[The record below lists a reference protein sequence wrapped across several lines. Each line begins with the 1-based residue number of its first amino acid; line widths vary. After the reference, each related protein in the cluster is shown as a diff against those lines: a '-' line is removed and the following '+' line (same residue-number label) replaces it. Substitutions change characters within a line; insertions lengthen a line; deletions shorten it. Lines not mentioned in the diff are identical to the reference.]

1 MKIRRHFMKKI
12 LVADDEEILRM
23 LIVDTLEDES
33 FDINEAGNG
42 LEALEMLEKDHYDLA
57 ILDYMMP
64 EKTGIEVVQSLS
76 SEAKKRTSLVMLT
89 AKAQAKDKQEAM
101 EAGADYFMAKPFS
114 PSELVVMVEQ
124 IFAEGLK

>member
-1 MKIRRHFMKKI
+1 MKKI

-23 LIVDTLEDES
+23 LIVDTLEDEG
-33 FDINEAGNG
+33 FDIDEAENG
-42 LEALEMLEKDHYDLA
+42 AEALAMLEKGNYDLT

-64 EKTGIEVVQSLS
+64 EKTGIEVVKSLS
-76 SEAKKRTSLVMLT
+76 DEVKKSTRLVMLT
-89 AKAQAKDKQEAM
+89 AKAQAKDKQEAI

-114 PSELVVMVEQ
+114 PSELVVMIKQ

>member
-1 MKIRRHFMKKI
+1 MKKI

-23 LIVDTLEDES
+23 LIVDTLEDED
-33 FDINEAGNG
+33 FDIDEVENG
-42 LEALEMLEKDHYDLA
+42 LEALKMLEKDNYDLA

-64 EKTGIEVVQSLS
+64 EKTGIEVLKNLS
-76 SEAKKRTSLVMLT
+76 FDAKKRTKLVMLT
-89 AKAQAKDKQEAM
+89 AKTQAKDKQEAM

-114 PSELVVMVEQ
+114 PFDLVVMVEQ

>member
-1 MKIRRHFMKKI
+1 MKKI

>member
-1 MKIRRHFMKKI
+1 MKKI

-23 LIVDTLEDES
+23 LIVDTLEDEG
-33 FDINEAGNG
+33 FDINEAENG
-42 LEALEMLEKDHYDLA
+42 LEALEMLEKDYYDLA

-101 EAGADYFMAKPFS
+101 KAGADYFMAKPFS

-124 IFAEGLK
+124 ILAEGLK